1 MAKLSLINRDQK
13 RRALVKKYAKKRLML
28 VAIINNTK
36 MSDEDRMAARLK
48 VQALPRNSNPTRL
61 RNRCAITGRPRG
73 YFRKFGLGRN
83 KLREFAMRG
92 EIPGVVKA
100 SW

>member
-1 MAKLSLINRDQK
+1 MAKLSLINRDEK

-48 VQALPRNSNPTRL
+48 VQALPRNSHPTRL

-73 YFRKFGLGRN
+73 YFRNCGSS
-83 KLREFAMRG
+83 
-92 EIPGVVKA
+92 P
-100 SW
+100 